1 MYYGVISVV
10 EKLVYTKK
18 VVGSIPS
25 PHKMFLEAIFSCL
38 VALGIFCILLFSFLF
53 CIRNFWSN
61 VNEFFV
67 LCFYSF
73 FCFCIVCSF
82 YLWFAWLL
90 VSYSWTNFEEPLYV
104 MDPTRFSYTYF
115 SLILFFS
122 LLSTTPYCFFLSI
135 FYSSNLHYKNTFA
148 LYSVLSGFFFYLL
161 IIIFWITK
169 VDLHLSNWISMWDV
183 PNFSLIFE
191 FQPNFETFL
200 ASFLSEYW
208 DVSCFFVLFVF
219 VPFLAS
225 FLNIIFYEQL
235 SFARYSFVFL
245 VYSVY
250 VLYLFFEYQVLTNC
264 IIVFLLWFFFIL
276 FRVVWLYVSKAK
288 SYKESQE

>member
-25 PHKMFLEAIFSCL
+25 LHRMSLESIFLFL
-38 VALGIFCILLFSFLF
+38 VSLGIFCILLFSFFF
-53 CIRNFWSN
+53 CIRNFWGN

-73 FCFCIVCSF
+73 FCFFILCSL

-115 SLILFFS
+115 SLIFFFS
-122 LLSTTPYCFFLSI
+122 FLSTTPYCLFLYI
-135 FYSSNLHYKNTFA
+135 FYSANLHYKNTFA
-148 LYSVLSGFFFYLL
+148 LYTVLSGFFFYLL

-200 ASFLSEYW
+200 ASFLFEYW
-208 DVSCFFVLFVF
+208 DVSCFFILFVF
-219 VPFLAS
+219 MPFVLLIFNLVP
-225 FLNIIFYEQL
+225 YEQL
-235 SFARYSFVFL
+235 SFTGYSLVFFVYC
-245 VYSVY
+245 VYAF
-250 VLYLFFEYQVLTNC
+250 YLFFEYQILTNC
-264 IIVFLLWFFFIL
+264 TIAFLLWFFFIL

-288 SYKESQE
+288 FYKESQE